1 MGAWILDAESADTVD
16 FLAQIVS
23 TESAEDLWSLLTAKM
38 ASYGF
43 DRLIYGLTR
52 SAEKGGVGPEVDW
65 VVLSNHLPAYIERF
79 LTRETLRSAPM
90 MRWTMTHFGAQSWRS
105 VQDRAVTGQLSATEL
120 RHLEFNKAMQV
131 VAGYTISFITTGSRQ
146 RAAMALT
153 AMPGLNQD
161 DVDNIWAQHGRDIE
175 IINNVAH
182 LKIMSLPNLG
192 SIRLSSCQ
200 RQILEAV
207 GDGKSALEISSLLGI
222 SVAMVEKHLRLARAA
237 LGVETTAQALL
248 KAAFLNQVYIKT
260 I

>member
-1 MGAWILDAESADTVD
+1 MGACMLDAETADTVD
-16 FLAQIVS
+16 FLAQIIS
-23 TESAEDLWSLLTAKM
+23 AESAENLWSLLTAKM

-65 VVLSNHLPAYIERF
+65 VVLSNHSPEYIQRF
-79 LTRETLRSAPM
+79 LTQETLRSAPM
-90 MRWTMTHFGAQSWRS
+90 MRWTMTHFGAQSWRI
-105 VQDRAVTGQLSATEL
+105 VQERVVSGQLSAAEL
-120 RHLEFNKAMQV
+120 RHLKFNKEMQV
-131 VAGYTISFITTGSRQ
+131 IAGYTISFVTTGSRQ

-153 AMPGLNQD
+153 AMPGLSQD
-161 DVDNIWAQHGRDIE
+161 DVDKIWAQHGRDIE

-192 SIRLSSCQ
+192 SIRLSPRQ

-207 GDGKSALEISSLLGI
+207 GDGKSASEISGLLGI

-248 KAAFLNQVYIKT
+248 KAAFLNQVYVKT
-260 I
+260 L

>member
-1 MGAWILDAESADTVD
+1 
-16 FLAQIVS
+16 
-23 TESAEDLWSLLTAKM
+23 
-38 ASYGF
+38 
-43 DRLIYGLTR
+43 
-52 SAEKGGVGPEVDW
+52 
-65 VVLSNHLPAYIERF
+65 
-79 LTRETLRSAPM
+79 
-90 MRWTMTHFGAQSWRS
+90 
-105 VQDRAVTGQLSATEL
+105 
-120 RHLEFNKAMQV
+120 MQV
-131 VAGYTISFITTGSRQ
+131 IAGYTISFVTTGSRQ

-153 AMPGLNQD
+153 ARPGLDQD
-161 DVDNIWAQHGRDIE
+161 DVDKIWAQHGRDIE

-192 SIRLSSCQ
+192 SIGLSTRQ

-248 KAAFLNQVYIKT
+248 KAAFLNQVYVKT